1 MKITEIEQNFY
12 DQDTTRPFL
21 IKVQVENIKMR
32 SKILRNKRKRYDKM
46 QDPTE

>member
-32 SKILRNKRKRYDKM
+32 SKILKNKRKMCDRM
-46 QDPTE
+46 QNPTE